1 MFYSRKRSFL
11 PNILFIIPI
20 ILMVFI
26 FANTATYATEFGRDF
41 SSNSVIELNEV
52 ASGDYRNKVIKITT
66 LNGETTLTIITDG
79 NKKVESK
86 MPYEV
91 CEALWNH
98 LIEKDVGYL
107 EDAIGG
113 ALPDTSTFT
122 LKVSV
127 GNNSHT
133 VMVEGVDSLIDT
145 RSRDIVREIIRVS
158 EMHAPKD
165 TE

>member
-1 MFYSRKRSFL
+1 
-11 PNILFIIPI
+11 
-20 ILMVFI
+20 MVFT
-26 FANTATYATEFGRDF
+26 FANTATNATELGSDF

-52 ASGDYRNKVIKITT
+52 TSGDYRNKVIKITT
-66 LNGETTLTIITDG
+66 LNGETILTVITDG
-79 NKKVESK
+79 NKDVESK
-86 MPYEV
+86 MPYDV

-113 ALPDTSTFT
+113 ALPDTSVFT

-127 GNNSHT
+127 GNISHT
-133 VMVEGVDSLIDT
+133 VYVEGVDSLTDT

-158 EMHAPKD
+158 EMYEP
-165 TE
+165 